1 MSSQTWTSLDDAA
14 MSHAWNWFAAHAAQR
29 LQIFNFFS
37 ITTAFL
43 VAGFVSAHGD
53 RSPGLAGAVASA
65 GVVVSIAFN
74 LVEQRTKA
82 LVHAGEAALGSLEAR
97 LATALQESTLE
108 IVRAVE
114 RPSHCVTKYSSV
126 FNCVQG
132 GAAAAWLVAAV
143 FEWNRYW

>member
-1 MSSQTWTSLDDAA
+1 MSFQTWTSVDDAA
-14 MSHAWNWFAAHAAQR
+14 MTHAWNWFAAHAAQR

-53 RSPGLAGAVASA
+53 SSPGLAGAVASA
-65 GVVVSIAFN
+65 GVVASIAFN

-114 RPSHCVTKYSSV
+114 RPSHRVTKYSFV

-132 GAAAAWLVAAV
+132 GAAAAWLVAAA